1 LLTGKRFYLQILKVM
16 VVSMCTVLVIDDEQP
31 ILNFLLALTQHGYH
45 VQTAA
50 DGREGI
56 QKFDNEFIDIVITDV
71 CMPDVDG
78 REVARHVRNSHR
90 KTTPIIAISGTPWL
104 LEDSEFDRVLAKPF
118 PLQTLYDT
126 VEHLA
131 GRPPT
136 HTAVA

>member
-1 LLTGKRFYLQILKVM
+1 M

-31 ILNFLLALTQHGYH
+31 ILNLLQLALTQCGYH

-56 QKFDNEFIDIVITDV
+56 RKFDNELIDIVITDV
-71 CMPDVDG
+71 CMPGMDG
-78 REVARHVRNSHR
+78 REVARHVRNSRR

-118 PLQTLYDT
+118 PLKALYDT

-131 GRPPT
+131 GKPAT
-136 HTAVA
+136 VAAAR

>member
-1 LLTGKRFYLQILKVM
+1 M
-16 VVSMCTVLVIDDEQP
+16 VVSMCTVLVIDDEKP
-31 ILNFLLALTQHGYH
+31 ILNLLQMALTQHGYH

-71 CMPDVDG
+71 CMPDIDG
-78 REVARHVRNSHR
+78 REVARHVRNSGR

-104 LEDSEFDRVLAKPF
+104 LEDGEFDRILTKPF

-126 VEHLA
+126 VAHLA
-131 GRPPT
+131 GKPP
-136 HTAVA
+136 AVVAAAR

>member
-1 LLTGKRFYLQILKVM
+1 
-16 VVSMCTVLVIDDEQP
+16 MCTVLVIDDEQP
-31 ILNFLLALTQHGYH
+31 ILNLLQLALTRCGYH
-45 VQTAA
+45 VETAA

-71 CMPDVDG
+71 CMPGMDG
-78 REVARHVRNSHR
+78 REVARHVRSSRR

-118 PLQTLYDT
+118 PLKTLYDT

-131 GRPPT
+131 GRPA
-136 HTAVA
+136 TAAAAAAR